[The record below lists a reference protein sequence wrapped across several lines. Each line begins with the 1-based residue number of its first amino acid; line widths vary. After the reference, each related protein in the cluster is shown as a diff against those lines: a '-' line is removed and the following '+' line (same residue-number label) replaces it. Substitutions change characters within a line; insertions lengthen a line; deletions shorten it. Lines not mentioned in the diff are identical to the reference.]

1 MRHTAGSSAI
11 TALGLLLCLG
21 GCQSYDKGGHEW
33 TGPSA
38 TEQAAIVAAGSVV
51 GGPIGGAIATGGCVL
66 LGIIASIT
74 NAKAKAARAEKQAAD
89 QAWSEAAATYSP
101 APPRVPVV
109 GTVKADGT
117 VTG

>member
-1 MRHTAGSSAI
+1 M
-11 TALGLLLCLG
+11 
-21 GCQSYDKGGHEW
+21 
-33 TGPSA
+33 
-38 TEQAAIVAAGSVV
+38 
-51 GGPIGGAIATGGCVL
+51 L

-89 QAWSEAAATYSP
+89 QAWAEAAATYSP

-117 VTG
+117 VVG